1 MEKFITFSMKKN
13 TTLSKL
19 VVTVCDNV
27 ILVSLLQ
34 SPKKPRRPS
43 YKSPIVQAQKVI
55 IFDLTL
61 N

>member
-1 MEKFITFSMKKN
+1 MKKN

-27 ILVSLLQ
+27 ILVSVLQ